1 MKTQSGSYLVH
12 LTATDKK
19 RSIQEMYITVNKQT
33 FMPSQVK
40 MRQGKNWTNITISSL
55 KKANLAASTFTFN
68 AKDYPNA
75 EVIDLR

>member
-1 MKTQSGSYLVH
+1 
-12 LTATDKK
+12 
-19 RSIQEMYITVNKQT
+19 
-33 FMPSQVK
+33 MPSQVK